1 VDHAHE
7 RWLLAQQFDEPALA
21 ATYSHYRVVLQSR
34 DAHLDAIEADL
45 AGWYDRP
52 PFAEQVARLSAYRGI
67 TRLGALTL
75 AAEVCDWRRFA
86 KASQFMG
93 FCGLVPSEYSS
104 GAQTRRGHLTKAGNA
119 HLRAQLVES
128 AWSYQHRPGVGTQ
141 IAGRQQGLDPQVI
154 ARAWAAQLR
163 LCSRFRRLAA
173 RKTSKNVVVAAIA
186 RELAGFLWAE
196 MTA

>member
-1 VDHAHE
+1 
-7 RWLLAQQFDEPALA
+7 
-21 ATYSHYRVVLQSR
+21 VLQSR
-34 DAHLDAIEADL
+34 DAQLDAIEGDL
-45 AGWYDRP
+45 AGWSARP

-75 AAEVCDWRRFA
+75 AAEVGDWRRFPR
-86 KASQFMG
+86 ASAFMG

-104 GAQTRRGHLTKAGNA
+104 GQRTWRGHLTKAGNA
-119 HLRAQLVES
+119 HLRAQLIES
-128 AWSYQHRPGVGTQ
+128 AWSYQHRPGVGVQ
-141 IAGRQQGLDPQVI
+141 IARRHQGLDPQVI

-163 LCSRFRRLAA
+163 LCGRFRRLAA
-173 RKTSKNVVVAAIA
+173 RKTSTNVVVAPIA